1 MGEMRPDSGPH
12 FAGGGEKMRQ
22 GNSTMNAIM
31 RHIAVVG
38 FVFLQSSGAL
48 AAPFQIPDV
57 DPLTSFLTLAA
68 IAVFVWAFRVVR
80 MLSQSETKARQRI
93 NELEIRLNEAETAF
107 AAEAHVMIVWHG
119 KEEFPSRVIGSMYG
133 SAKVPSTAADMLNFP
148 AWLEADSS
156 NVIEDCIR
164 TLREMGK
171 PFNIGVR
178 TLNNELLEA
187 DGRAA
192 GGMATLRFRPL
203 SGERR
208 QITELNY
215 DARKLGM
222 QVERLSAVLDS
233 APLPIWLRD
242 GDGRLSWV
250 NRAYVKA
257 VELPDSDAVLRSMI
271 EVASPERIDTTKA
284 DPKVG
289 LLGRTHAVFA
299 GAMRALNIHEV
310 ALPEGKAG
318 FAVDVSALEEI
329 EKELD
334 RHIKAHAST
343 LNKLD
348 TAIAIFGPDQRLRF
362 HNMAFAQLWPIDGQW
377 LDMHPTDG
385 EILDRL
391 RTQRCI
397 PEQANYREWRA
408 RQLSSYTT
416 LEMRESWW
424 YLPDGRSLHVVCEQH
439 PFGGVTYLY
448 ENVTKE
454 IQLESRYNE
463 LIGVQRETLD
473 NLEEAIALFG
483 SDGRLKLFNP
493 AFSKFWNFDGAFLQ
507 KEPHV
512 DQLASDAVVIREAG
526 AAWQEIKFGI
536 TGMESERRALRG
548 RLTASD
554 RILQYS
560 SVPLPD
566 GNTLL
571 TFSDI
576 SDPAKMERALRDRT
590 EALEAADRLK
600 NAFLSNVS
608 YEVRTP
614 LTSILGF
621 AETLD
626 LGLVGELSSKQRE
639 YVLDIKRSSE
649 ELKAIIDAIIDLSAI
664 DAGAMELKLAKLDVA
679 TILQSVAEKLSP
691 AMSRRDQ
698 TLSIELAEDSLA
710 FVGDDLRVEQVIAN
724 LLSNAIGFSAR
735 GSQVRMGA
743 RRSGANI
750 QIWIADSGRGI
761 DPEFQK
767 KAFERFQSKPL
778 PGSHRGPGLG
788 LAIVKSFTELHGGN
802 VSLISKLDRGTTV
815 VCSFPVDGPA
825 KQNPRS
831 SPAERLSPQRVA

>member
-1 MGEMRPDSGPH
+1 
-12 FAGGGEKMRQ
+12 MRQ

-31 RHIAVVG
+31 RHIAVAG
-38 FVFLQSSGAL
+38 FVFLQSRVAH
-48 AAPFQIPDV
+48 AAAFQIPDI
-57 DPLTSFLTLAA
+57 DPLMSFLTLAA
-68 IAVFVWAFRVVR
+68 VAVFFWAFRVVR
-80 MLSQSETKARQRI
+80 LLSQSENKARQRI
-93 NELEIRLNEAETAF
+93 SELEIRLNEAETAF

-119 KEEFPSRVIGSMYG
+119 KEELPSRVIGSMYG
-133 SAKVPSTAADMLNFP
+133 SAKVPTTAADMLNFP

-164 TLREMGK
+164 TLREVGK
-171 PFNIGVR
+171 PFNIGVK

-187 DGRAA
+187 DGRVA

-215 DARKLGM
+215 DVRKLGM

-242 GDGRLSWV
+242 GEGRLSWV
-250 NRAYVKA
+250 NQAYVKA
-257 VELPDSDAVLRSMI
+257 VELPDSAAVLRSLI
-271 EVASPERIDTTKA
+271 EVAAPDRIDTTKA

-289 LLGRTHAVFA
+289 LLGRAHAVFA

-310 ALPEGKAG
+310 ALPEGRAG
-318 FAVDVSALEEI
+318 FAVDVSELEDI

-362 HNMAFAQLWPIDGQW
+362 HNMAFAQLWPLDGQW

-507 KEPHV
+507 TEPHV
-512 DQLASDAVVIREAG
+512 DQLVSDAAVIREAG

-626 LGLVGELSSKQRE
+626 LGLVGELSPKQRE

-664 DAGAMELKLAKLDVA
+664 DAGAMELKLARLDVA
-679 TILQSVAEKLSP
+679 EVLQTVAEKLSP
-691 AMSRRDQ
+691 AMTRRDQ

-710 FVGDDLRVEQVIAN
+710 FVGDAMRVEQVVSN

-743 RRSGANI
+743 RRSGTNI

-788 LAIVKSFTELHGGN
+788 LSIVKSFTELHGGN

-825 KQNPRS
+825 KQSPRNDQ
-831 SPAERLSPQRVA
+831 AERISPQRVA

>member
-1 MGEMRPDSGPH
+1 
-12 FAGGGEKMRQ
+12 MRQ

-31 RHIAVVG
+31 RHMAVAC
-38 FVFLQSSGAL
+38 FVFLQSRVAH
-48 AAPFQIPDV
+48 AAPFQIPDI
-57 DPLTSFLTLAA
+57 DPLMSFLTLAA
-68 IAVFVWAFRVVR
+68 VAVFFWAFRVVR
-80 MLSQSETKARQRI
+80 LLSQSENKARQRI
-93 NELEIRLNEAETAF
+93 SELEIRLNEAETAF

-133 SAKVPSTAADMLNFP
+133 SAKVPTVAADMLNFP

-164 TLREMGK
+164 TLREVGK
-171 PFNIGVR
+171 PFNIGVK

-187 DGRAA
+187 DGRVA

-215 DARKLGM
+215 DVRKLGM

-242 GDGRLSWV
+242 GEGRLSWV

-257 VELPDSDAVLRSMI
+257 VELPDSAAVLRSLI
-271 EVASPERIDTTKA
+271 EVAAPDRIDTTKA

-289 LLGRTHAVFA
+289 LLGRAHAVFA

-310 ALPEGKAG
+310 ALPEGRAG
-318 FAVDVSALEEI
+318 FAVDVSELEDI

-362 HNMAFAQLWPIDGQW
+362 HNMAFAQLWPLDGQW

-408 RQLSSYTT
+408 KQLSSYTT

-512 DQLASDAVVIREAG
+512 DQLVSDAAVIREAG

-626 LGLVGELSSKQRE
+626 LGLVGELSPKQRE

-664 DAGAMELKLAKLDVA
+664 DAGAMELKLARLDVA
-679 TILQSVAEKLSP
+679 ELLQAVAEKLSP
-691 AMSRRDQ
+691 TMTRRDQ

-710 FVGDDLRVEQVIAN
+710 FVGDAMRVEQIVSN

-743 RRSGANI
+743 RRSGTNI

-788 LAIVKSFTELHGGN
+788 LSIVKSFTELHGGN

-825 KQNPRS
+825 KQNPRNDQ
-831 SPAERLSPQRVA
+831 AERISPQRVA

>member
-1 MGEMRPDSGPH
+1 
-12 FAGGGEKMRQ
+12 MRQ

-31 RHIAVVG
+31 RHMAVAC
-38 FVFLQSSGAL
+38 FVFLQSRVAH
-48 AAPFQIPDV
+48 AAPFQIPDI
-57 DPLTSFLTLAA
+57 DPLMSFLTLAA
-68 IAVFVWAFRVVR
+68 VAVFFWAFRVVR
-80 MLSQSETKARQRI
+80 LLSQSENKARQRI
-93 NELEIRLNEAETAF
+93 SELEIRLNEAETAF

-133 SAKVPSTAADMLNFP
+133 SAKVPTVAADMLNFP

-164 TLREMGK
+164 TLREVGK
-171 PFNIGVR
+171 PFNIGVK

-187 DGRAA
+187 DGRVA

-215 DARKLGM
+215 DVRKLGM

-242 GDGRLSWV
+242 GEGRLSWV

-257 VELPDSDAVLRSMI
+257 VELPDSAAVLRSLI
-271 EVASPERIDTTKA
+271 EVAAPDRIDTTKA

-289 LLGRTHAVFA
+289 LLGRAHAVFA

-310 ALPEGKAG
+310 ALPEGRAG
-318 FAVDVSALEEI
+318 FAVDVSELEDI

-362 HNMAFAQLWPIDGQW
+362 HNMAFAQLWPLDGQW

-408 RQLSSYTT
+408 KQLSSYTT

-512 DQLASDAVVIREAG
+512 DQLVSDAAVIREAG
-526 AAWQEIKFGI
+526 VAWQEIKFGI

-626 LGLVGELSSKQRE
+626 LGLVGELSPKQRE

-664 DAGAMELKLAKLDVA
+664 DAGAMELKLARLDVA
-679 TILQSVAEKLSP
+679 EVLQAVAEKLSP
-691 AMSRRDQ
+691 TMTRRDQ

-710 FVGDDLRVEQVIAN
+710 FVGDAMRVEQIVSN

-743 RRSGANI
+743 RRSGTNI

-788 LAIVKSFTELHGGN
+788 LSIVKSFTELHGGN

-825 KQNPRS
+825 KQNPRNDQ
-831 SPAERLSPQRVA
+831 AERISPQRVA

>member
-1 MGEMRPDSGPH
+1 
-12 FAGGGEKMRQ
+12 MRQ

-31 RHIAVVG
+31 RHMAVAC
-38 FVFLQSSGAL
+38 FVFLQSRVAH
-48 AAPFQIPDV
+48 AAAFQIPDI
-57 DPLTSFLTLAA
+57 DPLMSFLTLAA
-68 IAVFVWAFRVVR
+68 VAVFFWAFRVVR
-80 MLSQSETKARQRI
+80 LLSQSENKARQRI
-93 NELEIRLNEAETAF
+93 SELEIRLNEAETAF

-133 SAKVPSTAADMLNFP
+133 SAKVPTVAADMLNFP

-164 TLREMGK
+164 TLREVGK
-171 PFNIGVR
+171 PFNIGVK

-187 DGRAA
+187 DGRVA

-215 DARKLGM
+215 DVRKLGM

-242 GDGRLSWV
+242 GEGRLSWV

-257 VELPDSDAVLRSMI
+257 VELPDSAAVLRSLI
-271 EVASPERIDTTKA
+271 EVAAPDRIDTTKA

-289 LLGRTHAVFA
+289 LLGRAHAVFA

-310 ALPEGKAG
+310 ALPEGRAG
-318 FAVDVSALEEI
+318 FAVDVSELEDI

-362 HNMAFAQLWPIDGQW
+362 HNMAFAQLWPLDGQW

-408 RQLSSYTT
+408 KQLSSYTT

-512 DQLASDAVVIREAG
+512 DQLVSDAAVIREAG

-626 LGLVGELSSKQRE
+626 LGLVGELSPKQRE

-664 DAGAMELKLAKLDVA
+664 DAGAMELKLARLDVA
-679 TILQSVAEKLSP
+679 ELLQAVAEKLSP
-691 AMSRRDQ
+691 TMTRRDQ

-710 FVGDDLRVEQVIAN
+710 FVGDAMRVEQIVSN

-743 RRSGANI
+743 KRSGTNI

-788 LAIVKSFTELHGGN
+788 LSIVKSFTELHGGN

-825 KQNPRS
+825 KQNPRNDQ
-831 SPAERLSPQRVA
+831 AERISPQRVA

>member
-1 MGEMRPDSGPH
+1 MRAGDSI
-12 FAGGGEKMRQ
+12 
-22 GNSTMNAIM
+22 MNAIM
-31 RHIAVVG
+31 RHIAVVL
-38 FVFLQSSGAL
+38 FACFSCTGAF
-48 AAPFQIPDV
+48 AAPFQMPDF
-57 DPLTSFLTLAA
+57 DPLSSFLVLSA
-68 IAVFVWAFRVVR
+68 IAVFIWAFLVIRKLGR
-80 MLSQSETKARQRI
+80 SENKARQRV
-93 NELEIRLNEAETAF
+93 NDLEIRLNEAESTF
-107 AAEAHVMIVWHG
+107 AAEAHVMVVWHG
-119 KEEFPSRVIGSMYG
+119 KQDTPNRIIGSMYG
-133 SAKVPSTAADMLNFP
+133 SAKIPTTVEDLLDFP
-148 AWLEADSS
+148 TWLEADSS
-156 NVIEDCIR
+156 NMIEDSII
-164 TLREMGK
+164 TLREIGK
-171 PFNIGVR
+171 PFNIGVK
-178 TLNNELLEA
+178 TLHNELLEA

-203 SGERR
+203 SGER
-208 QITELNY
+208 QQLTELNY

-233 APLPIWLRD
+233 APLPIWLRN
-242 GDGRLSWV
+242 GDGKLSWV

-257 VELPDSDAVLRSMI
+257 VEMPDSDAVLRSLI
-271 EVASPERIDTTKA
+271 EVAALDRIDTTKA

-310 ALPEGKAG
+310 KLPEGKAG
-318 FAVDVSALEEI
+318 FAVDVSALEEM

-343 LNKLD
+343 LNKLN

-362 HNMAFAQLWPIDGQW
+362 HNMAFAQLWPLNGQW
-377 LDMHPTDG
+377 LDLHPTDG

-493 AFSKFWNFDGAFLQ
+493 AFSKFWNFDGVFLQ
-507 KEPHV
+507 KEPHI
-512 DQLASDAVVIREAG
+512 DQLAGDAVVVKEAG
-526 AAWQEIKFGI
+526 SAWQEIKFGV

-548 RLTASD
+548 RLTARD

-626 LGLVGELSSKQRE
+626 LGLVGELSPKQRE

-649 ELKAIIDAIIDLSAI
+649 ELKGIIDAIIDLSAI
-664 DAGAMELKLAKLDVA
+664 DAGAMELKLAKIDVS
-679 TILQSVAEKLSP
+679 TILQTVAEKLSP
-691 AMSRRDQ
+691 AIAKRDQ
-698 TLSIELAEDSLA
+698 TISVELAEDSIT
-710 FVGDDLRVEQVIAN
+710 FIGDTMRVEQIISN

-735 GSQVRMGA
+735 SSQIRMGA
-743 RRSGANI
+743 RRLGSNV

-788 LAIVKSFTELHGGN
+788 LAIVKSFTELHGGK

-815 VCSFPVDGPA
+815 VCSFPVDGPV
-825 KQNPRS
+825 KQDHKNTHV
-831 SPAERLSPQRVA
+831 EHISPQRVA

>member
-1 MGEMRPDSGPH
+1 MRKTGS
-12 FAGGGEKMRQ
+12 EK
-22 GNSTMNAIM
+22 NAIL
-31 RHIAVVG
+31 RCAV
-38 FVFLQSSGAL
+38 LASSPAISCNLAHAAAL
-48 AAPFQIPDV
+48 AIPPV
-57 DPLTSFLTLAA
+57 DPLVSFLTFTS
-68 IAVFVWAFRVVR
+68 IAVFGWAYFVIRRLVG
-80 MLSQSETKARQRI
+80 SESKARKRLS
-93 NELEIRLNEAETAF
+93 EMEVRLNEAESAF
-107 AAEAHVMIVWHG
+107 AAEAHVMVVWHG
-119 KEEFPSRVIGSMYG
+119 KQDTPSRIIGSMYG
-133 SAKVPSTAADMLNFP
+133 CANIPLTVAELLDFQS
-148 AWLEADSS
+148 WLEPDSTGII
-156 NVIEDCIR
+156 VAGLHA
-164 TLREMGK
+164 LRDVGK

-178 TLNNELLEA
+178 TRHNELLEA
-187 DGRAA
+187 DGRTA

-203 SGERR
+203 SGERY
-208 QITELNY
+208 QFTELNY

-222 QVERLSAVLDS
+222 QVQRLSAVLDS
-233 APLPIWLRD
+233 APLPIWLRNKD
-242 GDGRLSWV
+242 GQLNWV
-250 NRAYVKA
+250 NQAYVKA
-257 VELPDSDAVLRSMI
+257 VEMPDSDAVLKSKI
-271 EVASPERIDTTKA
+271 EVAAPGRIDKTKA
-284 DPKVG
+284 DPKSG

-310 ALPEGKAG
+310 DITEGKAG
-318 FAVDVSALEEI
+318 FAVDVSALEET

-362 HNMAFAQLWPIDGQW
+362 YNMAFAQLWPMDPKW
-377 LDMHPTDG
+377 LDLHPTDG

-391 RTQRCI
+391 RSQRCI

-408 RQLSSYTT
+408 KQLSSYTT

-473 NLEEAIALFG
+473 NLDEAIALFG

-493 AFSKFWNFDGAFLQ
+493 AFSKFWSFKEAFLR

-512 DQLASDAVVIREAG
+512 DQLAADAAVMEEAG
-526 AAWQEIKFGI
+526 AAWQEIKFCV
-536 TGMESERRALRG
+536 TGLESDRKALRG
-548 RLTASD
+548 RLTIGE

-590 EALEAADRLK
+590 DALEAADRLK

-626 LGLVGELSSKQRE
+626 LGLVGELSPKQRE

-664 DAGAMELKLAKLDVA
+664 DAGAMELKLVEIDVPA
-679 TILQSVAEKLSP
+679 CLQTVAEKLMP
-691 AMSRRDQ
+691 AMERRDQ
-698 TLSIELAEDSLA
+698 TLSIELAEDKLA
-710 FVGDDLRVEQVIAN
+710 FMGDATRVEQIISN
-724 LLSNAIGFSAR
+724 LLSNAVGFSIKGAKI
-735 GSQVRMGA
+735 RMGA
-743 RRSGANI
+743 RRLGSNI
-750 QIWIADSGRGI
+750 QIWVADTGRGI
-761 DPEFQK
+761 DPDFQQK
-767 KAFERFQSKPL
+767 VFDRFQSKPL

-788 LAIVKSFTELHGGN
+788 LSIVKSFTELHGGK
-802 VSLISKLDRGTTV
+802 VSLVSRLNHGTTV
-815 VCSFPVDGPA
+815 VCSFPIQGPV
-825 KQNPRS
+825 KHDQRNRQLQP
-831 SPAERLSPQRVA
+831 RVA

>member
-1 MGEMRPDSGPH
+1 MR
-12 FAGGGEKMRQ
+12 E
-22 GNSTMNAIM
+22 GNSTMNAFM

-38 FVFLQSSGAL
+38 FAFLQCGSAH

-57 DPLTSFLTLAA
+57 DPLMSFLTLAA
-68 IAVFVWAFRVVR
+68 VAVFVWAFRVVR
-80 MLSQSETKARQRI
+80 KLSLGENKARQRI

-107 AAEAHVMIVWHG
+107 AAEAHVMVVWRG
-119 KEEFPSRVIGSMYG
+119 KEEFPSRIIGSMYG
-133 SAKVPSTAADMLNFP
+133 SARVPTAVAEMLNFP

-171 PFNIGVR
+171 PFNIGVK

-242 GDGRLSWV
+242 GDGKLSWV
-250 NRAYVKA
+250 NQAYVKA
-257 VELPDSDAVLRSMI
+257 VELPDSASVLRSLI
-271 EVASPERIDTTKA
+271 EVAAPERIDTTKA
-284 DPKVG
+284 DPKIG

-318 FAVDVSALEEI
+318 FAVDVSELEEI

-362 HNMAFAQLWPIDGQW
+362 HNMAFAQLWPLDGKW

-408 RQLSSYTT
+408 KQLSSYTT

-507 KEPHV
+507 REPHV

-526 AAWQEIKFGI
+526 AAWQEIKFGV

-548 RLTASD
+548 RMTASD

-626 LGLVGELSSKQRE
+626 LGLVGELSPKQRE

-679 TILQSVAEKLSP
+679 SILQTVAEKLSP
-691 AMSRRDQ
+691 TMIRRDQ
-698 TLSIELAEDSLA
+698 TLSIELAEGSLA
-710 FVGDDLRVEQVIAN
+710 FVGDTMRVEQIISN

-735 GSQVRMGA
+735 GSQIRVGA
-743 RRSGANI
+743 RRSGANV

-815 VCSFPVDGPA
+815 VCSFPVDGPTR
-825 KQNPRS
+825 QNLKS

>member
-1 MGEMRPDSGPH
+1 
-12 FAGGGEKMRQ
+12 MRQ

-31 RHIAVVG
+31 RHMAVAC
-38 FVFLQSSGAL
+38 FVFLQSRVAH
-48 AAPFQIPDV
+48 AAPFQIPDI
-57 DPLTSFLTLAA
+57 DPLMSFLTLAA
-68 IAVFVWAFRVVR
+68 VAVFFWAFRVVR
-80 MLSQSETKARQRI
+80 LLSQSENKARQRI
-93 NELEIRLNEAETAF
+93 SELEIRLNEAETAF

-133 SAKVPSTAADMLNFP
+133 SAKVPTAAADMLNFP

-164 TLREMGK
+164 TLREVGK
-171 PFNIGVR
+171 PFNIGVK

-187 DGRAA
+187 DGRVA

-215 DARKLGM
+215 DVRKLGM

-242 GDGRLSWV
+242 GEGRLSWV

-257 VELPDSDAVLRSMI
+257 VELPDSAAVLRSLI
-271 EVASPERIDTTKA
+271 EVAAPDRIDTTKA

-289 LLGRTHAVFA
+289 LLGRAHAVFA

-310 ALPEGKAG
+310 ALPEGRAG
-318 FAVDVSALEEI
+318 FAVDVSELEDI

-362 HNMAFAQLWPIDGQW
+362 HNMAFAQLWPLDGQW

-408 RQLSSYTT
+408 KQLSSYTT

-512 DQLASDAVVIREAG
+512 DQLVSDAAVIREAG

-626 LGLVGELSSKQRE
+626 LGLVGELSPKQRE

-664 DAGAMELKLAKLDVA
+664 DAGAMELKLARLDVA
-679 TILQSVAEKLSP
+679 EVLQAVAEKLSP
-691 AMSRRDQ
+691 TMTRRDQ

-710 FVGDDLRVEQVIAN
+710 FVGDAMRVEQIVSN

-743 RRSGANI
+743 RRSGTNI

-788 LAIVKSFTELHGGN
+788 LSIVKSFTELHGGN

-825 KQNPRS
+825 KQNPRNDQ
-831 SPAERLSPQRVA
+831 AERISPQRVA

>member
-1 MGEMRPDSGPH
+1 MR
-12 FAGGGEKMRQ
+12 E
-22 GNSTMNAIM
+22 GNSTMNAFM
-31 RHIAVVG
+31 RHIAVAG
-38 FVFLQSSGAL
+38 LLFLQCNSAH
-48 AAPFQIPDV
+48 AAAFQIPDV
-57 DPLTSFLTLAA
+57 DPLMSFLTLAA
-68 IAVFVWAFRVVR
+68 VAVFVWAFHVVR
-80 MLSQSETKARQRI
+80 KLSQGENRGRQRI

-107 AAEAHVMIVWHG
+107 AAEAHVMVVWRG
-119 KEEFPSRVIGSMYG
+119 KEEFPSRIIGSMYG
-133 SAKVPSTAADMLNFP
+133 SAKVPTAVAEMLNFP

-171 PFNIGVR
+171 PFNIGVK

-242 GDGRLSWV
+242 GDGKLSWV
-250 NRAYVKA
+250 NQAYVKA
-257 VELPDSDAVLRSMI
+257 VELPDSASVLRSLI

-284 DPKVG
+284 DPKIG

-310 ALPEGKAG
+310 ALPEGVAG
-318 FAVDVSALEEI
+318 FAVDVSELEEI

-362 HNMAFAQLWPIDGQW
+362 HNMAFAQLWPLDGKW

-408 RQLSSYTT
+408 KQLSSYTT

-507 KEPHV
+507 REPHV

-526 AAWQEIKFGI
+526 TAWQEIKFGV

-548 RLTASD
+548 RMTASD

-626 LGLVGELSSKQRE
+626 LGLVGELSPKQRE

-679 TILQSVAEKLSP
+679 SILQTVAEKLSP
-691 AMSRRDQ
+691 TMIRRDQ

-710 FVGDDLRVEQVIAN
+710 FVGDTMRVEQIISN

-735 GSQVRMGA
+735 GSQIRMGA
-743 RRSGANI
+743 RRSGTNV

-825 KQNPRS
+825 RQNLKNN
-831 SPAERLSPQRVA
+831 PAERLSPQRVA